1 MRFWLEDKNVD
12 GFRIDALRHL
22 FEDKNFDNE
31 PLVSSARGSIIEYSD
46 LKHTKTADQPET
58 YELLSQWRSMFDEI
72 SKKTN
77 RTKALIVECTSELS
91 SIGNYYFFNKRPSAN
106 FALNFEFCSLDVDGV
121 GFKPKNVKKLIDDYH
136 RHLPK
141 KCWSNWQLG
150 NHDQKR
156 VATRIGSENVDLANA
171 LNLLVGGTAVVYNG
185 DEIGMEDLPKDMLA
199 FDQCMDE
206 SGKKYGV
213 LNFIY

>member
-31 PLVSSARGSIIEYSD
+31 PVVNNLMSTKIDYLNLE
-46 LKHTKTADQPET
+46 HTKTADQPET
-58 YELLSQWRSMFDEI
+58 YKLLSQWRSMFDEI
-72 SKKTN
+72 SNKTR
-77 RTKALIVECTSELS
+77 RTKALIVECTSELTA
-91 SIGNYYFFNKRPSAN
+91 IEKYYFYDNRPNAN
-106 FALNFEFCSLDVDGV
+106 FALNFQFCCLDKNGLA
-121 GFKPKNVKKLIDDYH
+121 FEPNNVKKLIDDYH
-136 RHLPK
+136 EHLPK

-156 VATRIGSENVDLANA
+156 VATRIGSLNVDLANA

-185 DEIGMEDLPKDMLA
+185 EEIGMEDLSKDCLT

-213 LNFIY
+213 YTF